1 MNKGI
6 LVLLLAVI
14 AMASAPAMAGPAP
27 SVVELFTSQGCSSC
41 PPADMNLAELS
52 RHPDVVALGFHVTY
66 WNNLGWIDPLS
77 TTWATAR
84 QNAYAASLGR
94 YQVYTPQMMV
104 DGTMDVVGSDD
115 AAVRQALDHSRSAA
129 DRRVSL
135 DLRRSAGRLEIAIP
149 AAKLRSIPAT
159 LIVAGYDT
167 PHVTHVQAGENDG
180 RKLRDVNAVRVFEV
194 IGNWDGSAAART
206 VDLAAIGISPA
217 MGVAVLVQLGPI
229 DARPGA
235 IVGAGK
241 LDPAPSD

>member
-6 LVLLLAVI
+6 LILLPAVM
-14 AMASAPAMAGPAP
+14 AMASTPAMAGPAP

-41 PPADMNLAELS
+41 PPADMNLAELAK
-52 RHPDVVALGFHVTY
+52 HPDVVALGFHVTY

-84 QNAYAASLGR
+84 QNTYAAALGH
-94 YQVYTPQMMV
+94 YQVSTPQMMV

-115 AAVRQALDHSRSAA
+115 VALRQALDHSRDMA

-135 DLRRSAGRLEIAIP
+135 DLRRSAGHLEIAIP
-149 AAKLRSIPAT
+149 ALKLSSTPAT
-159 LIVAGYDT
+159 IIVAGYDR
-167 PHVTHVQAGENDG
+167 PHVTNVQAGENDG
-180 RKLRDVNAVRVFEV
+180 RKLRDANAVRVFEV
-194 IGNWDGSAAART
+194 IGSWDGSAATHT

-217 MGVAVLVQLGPI
+217 MGVAVLIQLGPI

-241 LDPAPSD
+241 LDPAPSS